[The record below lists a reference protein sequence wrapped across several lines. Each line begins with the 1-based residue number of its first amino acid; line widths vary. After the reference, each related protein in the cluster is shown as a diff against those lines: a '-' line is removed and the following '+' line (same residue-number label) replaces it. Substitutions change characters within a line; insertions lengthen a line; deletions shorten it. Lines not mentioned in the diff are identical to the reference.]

1 MENETTIEVEL
12 WLRVLHGVL
21 GSTLLFCNSI
31 CSCTVILVISFNKK
45 LHYPSMVMNLGLVI
59 ADLILSATWLVQVIA
74 YLIAG
79 RWQLGQGGCIHFG
92 MILVWMLYVR
102 WCEVAVV
109 TLDRFHVAVLP
120 FEKYKMFHK
129 RFLVAATILAWV
141 VPALLVMPSTFGFG
155 RLSFRPQLSACTV
168 YCERKYS
175 CIGYYTILFLI
186 FQVIGGVLPFILYVT
201 LYCIGRRKRRE
212 QKNRTLGT
220 SLVQASSTN
229 TPPHNIELRT
239 ITCCTINHDRQV
251 TTTAKT
257 SPRVE
262 HATSFSYSTEV
273 ESSWPHLPNQQER
286 NSSTTIFIIFVTMIL
301 THIPIY
307 CTSVLEHIGNL
318 YVSIPLVVHL
328 SAVYIFLLGVLINS
342 IVIMRNKD
350 FREVLVHLVRK
361 YTGRVHTCPR
371 SEVNSNASTVSVEGN
386 GIHRNRD
393 QANSQE

>member
-1 MENETTIEVEL
+1 MANETTIEVEL

-21 GSTLLFCNSI
+21 SSTLFLCNSI

-59 ADLILSATWLVQVIA
+59 ADLILSAIWLVQVIA

-79 RWQLGQGGCIHFG
+79 RWQLGEDGCIHFG

-109 TLDRFHVAVLP
+109 TLDRFLVAVLP

-141 VPALLVMPSTFGFG
+141 VPALLVIPSVFGFG

-168 YCERKYS
+168 YCERKYT
-175 CIGYYTILFLI
+175 CIGYYTLLFLI
-186 FQVIGGVLPFILYVT
+186 FQIIGGVLPFVLYIT
-201 LYCIGRRKRRE
+201 LYCTDRRKRRK

-220 SLVQASSTN
+220 SSAQISSTS
-229 TPPHNIELRT
+229 TPNNIELRT
-239 ITCCTINHDRQV
+239 ITRTAINRNCQV
-251 TTTAKT
+251 TTITKT
-257 SPRVE
+257 SARDE
-262 HATSFSYSTEV
+262 QATYQSYSTED

-286 NSSTTIFIIFVTMIL
+286 NSSITIFIIFVTMIL

-307 CTSVLEHIGNL
+307 CSSVLEHIGNV
-318 YVSIPLVVHL
+318 YVTIPIVVHL

-350 FREVLVHLVRK
+350 FREVLVHLVRRH
-361 YTGRVHTCPR
+361 TGRGHTSPR
-371 SEVNSNASTVSVEGN
+371 SEVNSSIVSVEGT
-386 GIHRNRD
+386 GIHRNGA
-393 QANSQE
+393 QTNSQE